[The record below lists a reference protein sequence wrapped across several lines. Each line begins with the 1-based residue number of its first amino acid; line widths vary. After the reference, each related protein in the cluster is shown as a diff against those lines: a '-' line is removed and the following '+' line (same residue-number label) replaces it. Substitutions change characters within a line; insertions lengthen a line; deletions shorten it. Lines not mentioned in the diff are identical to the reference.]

1 MRVPAS
7 VWYRRHDDDDE
18 AAMQGARRRAM
29 EGTEDGAERR
39 GRRMR
44 GARRGD
50 IDGLMDVRA
59 GLAIQL
65 LSRGNSGVWFPFRKS
80 KTGGDEL

>member
-1 MRVPAS
+1 
-7 VWYRRHDDDDE
+7 
-18 AAMQGARRRAM
+18 
-29 EGTEDGAERR
+29 
-39 GRRMR
+39 
-44 GARRGD
+44 
-50 IDGLMDVRA
+50 MDVRA

>member
-7 VWYRRHDDDDE
+7 VWYRRHDDDFE
-18 AAMQGARRRAM
+18 VAMQGARRRAV
-29 EGTEDGAERR
+29 EGTEDGVERR
-39 GRRMR
+39 GRRTR

-50 IDGLMDVRA
+50 IDGLMDVRP

-65 LSRGNSGVWFPFRKS
+65 SLPRKLRCLVS
-80 KTGGDEL
+80 VRKFKKGDEL

>member
-7 VWYRRHDDDDE
+7 VWYRRHDDDE
-18 AAMQGARRRAM
+18 VAIQGARRRAV
-29 EGTEDGAERR
+29 EGTEDGVGRR

-59 GLAIQL
+59 GLVIQL
-65 LSRGNSGVWFPFRKS
+65 LSRGN
-80 KTGGDEL
+80 